1 MLKRTALFVLLFP
14 IAALELYVCIRVL
27 PYRWHGTSATSPLS
41 DGLFLLSIFVS
52 FALVAS
58 GAIGFVSPES
68 IQNFRLTRNRTLF
81 PANAF
86 RDPIKTASYIRSLR
100 FAGLLA
106 FIVGIFLAFL
116 FVKRFFELVFI

>member
-14 IAALELYVCIRVL
+14 IAALELYVCIPLL
-27 PYRWHGTSATSPLS
+27 PYRWRGTTSSVSAALC
-41 DGLFLLSIFVS
+41 LLAIVAS
-52 FALVAS
+52 FTLVAS

-86 RDPIKTASYIRSLR
+86 RDPIKTASYLRFLR